1 MGGGGGGYTSTA
13 SGKPWEDQAEYLRP
27 LFETSFYGASGK
39 KLNPDYNPKKP
50 SAAPQ
55 FVNDIDSAYENW
67 FFPDELGTQ
76 NQTIPGRLEYFGA
89 GAPYENRW
97 KEPTNIIDKYSRA
110 ELGSPTVAEFTT
122 PQITAQQYTQNLAD
136 SRLGDT
142 GIPLSTSLLGKSEAA
157 LGDVIT
163 GAKTIPQYNI
173 ATPTIRDPGDITG
186 NTINYSPDM
195 IGASLGFD
203 YWNPL
208 SDVAEGRGGN
218 KYLDDMITAA
228 TRGINRNYLNNVIP
242 NINSA
247 AEDAGARGSGA
258 WEDLRTNANKDYLE
272 AIGDVEANI
281 RGNAFNNQLN
291 AKMQALGLGG
301 ELAGKQSG
309 YTQEA
314 NRINTQLGLEKAMT
328 EAGYGQEAN
337 VKNVMNDLQ
346 RYFEEAGIATDI
358 NKQNALLKT
367 QTDTQNID
375 NILKSLGFAPEL
387 NQATYSDI
395 AALSASGAEQQQ
407 MNQDILNSYIQQWE
421 QGQLEGW
428 NRAAL
433 LSQLVGGNFG
443 GTVTQTAQK
452 KGK

>member
-39 KLNPDYNPKKP
+39 KLNPDYDPKHPEK
-50 SAAPQ
+50 AKQ
-55 FVNDIDSAYENW
+55 FLNEIDSAFENW

-76 NQTIPGRLEYFGA
+76 NYEIPGRLEYFGA
-89 GAPYENRW
+89 GIPYENRW
-97 KEPTNIIDKYSRA
+97 KAPTNIIDKYTRA
-110 ELGSPTVAEFTT
+110 TSGSPTIAEFTL
-122 PQITAQQYTQNLAD
+122 PQSLAQQYTQNLAD

-142 GIPLSTSLLGKSEAA
+142 GIPTSTSLLGKSETA
-157 LGDVIT
+157 LGNVIT
-163 GAKTIPQYNI
+163 GGKSIPYHDI
-173 ATPTIRDPGDITG
+173 STPTINDPGNITG
-186 NTINYSPDM
+186 KTINYSPNM
-195 IGASLGFD
+195 PVANFNYD

-272 AIGDVEANI
+272 SIGDVEAKI
-281 RGNAFNNQLN
+281 RGGAFSNQLD
-291 AKMQALGLGG
+291 AQIRALGLGG
-301 ELAGKQSG
+301 ELSG
-309 YTQEA
+309 READYMQEA
-314 NRINTQLGLEKAMT
+314 NRINTTLGLEKATT
-328 EAGYGQEAN
+328 EAGYGQQAD
-337 VKNVMNDLQ
+337 VQNVMNDLQ
-346 RYFEEAGIATDI
+346 RYFEQAGITSDI
-358 NKQNALLKT
+358 NKQNALL
-367 QTDTQNID
+367 QTEADTKNID
-375 NILKSLGFAPEL
+375 NILQSLGFAPEL

-395 AALSASGAEQQQ
+395 AALSASGTEQQQ
-407 MNQDILNSYIQQWE
+407 MNQDILNSYVQKWE
-421 QGQLEGW
+421 QGELEGW